1 MMMQN
6 FNAVFLFAVATLVR
20 LAGEPGV
27 QQEAPHRS
35 GKNPAPV
42 NRTQEIAL
50 VSKVADEP
58 SIVGTWEWALDVGP
72 EGEKARMVVEEKDGK
87 LSAIVTAPDGKKL
100 QSEDLAV
107 KDGRVT
113 FTVRP
118 ELGFVQIV
126 MSHDGKLKGDEIS
139 GTVKINGGLIRKES
153 KWQAKRV
160 HEK

>member
-1 MMMQN
+1 MMQN
-6 FNAVFLFAVATLVR
+6 FNAVFLFALATFVR

-27 QQEAPHRS
+27 QEGAPHRP

-42 NRTQEIAL
+42 NHTQEIAL
-50 VSKVADEP
+50 VSDDTNEP

-72 EGEKARMVVEEKDGK
+72 EGEKAKMVIREKDGK
-87 LSAIVTAPDGKKL
+87 LSAIITAPDGKKL
-100 QSEDLAV
+100 PSEDLAV

-118 ELGFVQIV
+118 EVGFVQIV

-139 GTVKINGGLIRKES
+139 GTVKITGGLMRKES

>member
-1 MMMQN
+1 MQN
-6 FNAVFLFAVATLVR
+6 FNAVFLFALATFVR
-20 LAGEPGV
+20 LAGESGV
-27 QQEAPHRS
+27 QEEAPHRS
-35 GKNPAPV
+35 GKNPALV
-42 NRTQEIAL
+42 NHTKEIAL
-50 VSKVADEP
+50 VSEEANEP

-72 EGEKARMVVEEKDGK
+72 EGKPARMVVQETDGK

-100 QSEDLAV
+100 PSEDLAV

-113 FTVRP
+113 FTIRP
-118 ELGFVQIV
+118 DVGFVQIV

-139 GTVKINGGLIRKES
+139 GTVKITGGLMRKES

>member
-6 FNAVFLFAVATLVR
+6 FNAVFLLVLATLVR
-20 LAGEPGV
+20 LADEPGV
-27 QQEAPHRS
+27 QDEVRHRS
-35 GKNPAPV
+35 GKNPASV
-42 NRTQEIAL
+42 NRTQEVVL
-50 VSKVADEP
+50 VSKEAAEP

-72 EGEKARMVVEEKDGK
+72 EGKKARMVIKEKDGK

-100 QSEDLAV
+100 PSEDLAV

-113 FTVRP
+113 FTIRP
-118 ELGFVQIV
+118 DVGFVQIV

-139 GTVKINGGLIRKES
+139 GIVKIKGGLMRKES

>member
-1 MMMQN
+1 
-6 FNAVFLFAVATLVR
+6 
-20 LAGEPGV
+20 
-27 QQEAPHRS
+27 
-35 GKNPAPV
+35 
-42 NRTQEIAL
+42 
-50 VSKVADEP
+50 
-58 SIVGTWEWALDVGP
+58 
-72 EGEKARMVVEEKDGK
+72 
-87 LSAIVTAPDGKKL
+87 
-100 QSEDLAV
+100 
-107 KDGRVT
+107 VT

>member
-1 MMMQN
+1 
-6 FNAVFLFAVATLVR
+6 
-20 LAGEPGV
+20 
-27 QQEAPHRS
+27 
-35 GKNPAPV
+35 
-42 NRTQEIAL
+42 
-50 VSKVADEP
+50 
-58 SIVGTWEWALDVGP
+58 VGTWEWALDVGP